1 MKKFKIFK
9 VVGLF
14 LFLALAMVLIVR
26 CEKDPVLDSTYIIKA
41 TSVGI
46 GGTVSPST
54 IEVAKGENATVSLKP
69 DSGYDVDVV
78 KVDGNIKPV
87 PTNLKYIFSEVVA
100 DHNMEVTWKKIFIV
114 NVSVSTGG
122 SANSLG
128 EKKVTEGDNLDI
140 TFNPNMGYKAS
151 SVIVNDVSSP
161 LTSNVYSLKNISAD
175 TKVVGVFEMSNTL
188 RLFTQEK
195 WKLDSLLI
203 REPNGTWSRYAQWG
217 VLTEHQQVLTLL
229 PNGTFKVDIDGK
241 PVGDG
246 AWSFDNT
253 KNPPLF
259 HMGMSQSVPEG
270 AVTEIERLDE
280 TSMILASYNVPN
292 INPLDPTKGAVRLK
306 YSHLN
311 N

>member
-1 MKKFKIFK
+1 MKKFKILK

-14 LFLALAMVLIVR
+14 LFLALTVMLLVR
-26 CEKDPVLDSTYIIKA
+26 CEKDPVLDSKYIIKA

-46 GGTVSPST
+46 GGAVSPSI
-54 IEVAKGENATVSLKP
+54 IEVAKGKNAAVALKP

-87 PTNLKYIFSEVVA
+87 PTNLIYNFSEVVA

-128 EKKVTEGDNLDI
+128 IKEVTEGDNLDI

-151 SVIVNDVSSP
+151 SVMVNGVSSP

-175 TKVVGVFEMSNTL
+175 TEVMGVFEMSSML

-195 WKLDSLLI
+195 WKLDSLFI

-217 VLTEHQQVLTLL
+217 VLGEHQQVLTLL
-229 PNGTFKVDIDGK
+229 PDGTFKVDIDGN
-241 PVGDG
+241 PGDG
-246 AWSFDNT
+246 PWSFDNT

-259 HMGMSQSVPEG
+259 HMGMTQFVPEG
-270 AVTEIERLDE
+270 AVAEIEKLDE
-280 TSMILASYNVPN
+280 TSLVLASYNVPN
-292 INPLDPTKGAVRLK
+292 VDPNVTTKGAVRLK